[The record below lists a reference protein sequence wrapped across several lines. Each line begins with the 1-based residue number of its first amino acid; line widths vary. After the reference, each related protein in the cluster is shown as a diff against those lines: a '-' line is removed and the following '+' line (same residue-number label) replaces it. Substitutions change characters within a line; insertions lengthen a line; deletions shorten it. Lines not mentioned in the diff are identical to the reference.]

1 MEYIISKNGLNMDTN
16 NAQMIINVTPLL
28 IMKDV

>member
-16 NAQMIINVTPLL
+16 NVQMIINVTPLL